1 MLQNVNDNK
10 NMSLTRVYSYACSV

>member
-10 NMSLTRVYSYACSV
+10 NISLTRVYSYACSV